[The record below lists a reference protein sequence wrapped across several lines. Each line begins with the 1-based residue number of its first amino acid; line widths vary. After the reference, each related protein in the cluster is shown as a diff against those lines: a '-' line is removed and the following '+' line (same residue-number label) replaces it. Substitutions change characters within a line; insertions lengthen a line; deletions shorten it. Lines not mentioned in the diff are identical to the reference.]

1 MQRIELGTIGLLLC
15 EQTRDPRER
24 LGKVRRKAG
33 TVGDLAANVAGDAT
47 EKGLQPPDLMSRTP
61 HLPRVRIAIG
71 QAQRALAQPMIAL
84 SQLDAVLCGK
94 PHQDLS
100 PAMVEA
106 RVGRE
111 RDCLRLHRG
120 IDRHPLNA
128 GRLHR
133 TSIHCCIDGG
143 GEQPFHPARTDALA
157 PAGQ

>member
-71 QAQRALAQPMIAL
+71 QAQRSLAQAMIAL

-94 PHQDLS
+94 PHQNL
-100 PAMVEA
+100 ATTVIEA
-106 RVGRE
+106 
-111 RDCLRLHRG
+111 
-120 IDRHPLNA
+120 
-128 GRLHR
+128 
-133 TSIHCCIDGG
+133 
-143 GEQPFHPARTDALA
+143 
-157 PAGQ
+157 